1 MNIDWGWVAH
11 LLEGKSLEI
20 LEDEAGRLEKL
31 AERAEK
37 EAEIRKRMKEAREK
51 IKATRLPSPLS
62 NISKGPLLLLGLVV
76 LLIVFLVIAK
86 SCG

>member
-11 LLEGKSLEI
+11 LLEGKSLEA
-20 LEDEAGRLEKL
+20 LEGEADRLEQL

-37 EAEIRKRMKEAREK
+37 EAKIRKRMKGARDK
-51 IKATRLPSPLS
+51 IKATSPPSPLS
-62 NISKGPLLLLGLVV
+62 NISKGPVLLLGLVV